1 MLSNQT
7 CYWGVGAPLH
17 EKQGEGERESG
28 GDAVLPVG
36 ADCVVM
42 LW

>member
-7 CYWGVGAPLH
+7 CYWGAGAPLH
-17 EKQGEGERESG
+17 EKQGEGESESG
-28 GDAVLPVG
+28 GERVPPAEVDGVI
-36 ADCVVM
+36 M